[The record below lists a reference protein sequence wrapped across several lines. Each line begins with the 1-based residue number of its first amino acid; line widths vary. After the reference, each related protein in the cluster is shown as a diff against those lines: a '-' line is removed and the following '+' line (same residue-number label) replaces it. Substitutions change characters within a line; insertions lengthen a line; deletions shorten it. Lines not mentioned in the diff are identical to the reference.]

1 MAKSI
6 HVLRKKRGRPATGQ
20 DPVMAIRLPP
30 ALKSKVKAWAARQDD
45 RPSLSEA
52 TRRLL
57 EKAIASA
64 PAKRQHSTRAKR
76 KAADL
81 AGEAIDRLGDQ
92 AATGEERASRKRRLI
107 KGPREFRDIRTDHPK
122 SKS

>member
-6 HVLRKKRGRPATGQ
+6 SVKRKRRGRPATGV
-20 DPVMAIRLPP
+20 DPLVGVRLPSEM
-30 ALKSKVKAWAARQDD
+30 LSRLDRWATDVGLNR
-45 RPSLSEA
+45 SEA
-52 TRRLL
+52 IRRLL
-57 EKAIASA
+57 ERTIASA
-64 PAKRQHSTRAKR
+64 PAKRQLSTGAKR

-107 KGPREFRDIRTDHPK
+107 KGPREFRDIRADHPK